1 MLNQKVISIFGL
13 MKVWV
18 HNKNYLQTPTT
29 MSTTFSEQGDQ
40 TYVVVATSDSTMAS
54 MGFNRQEWMVF
65 FFKAANEN
73 IVKMKLAG
81 LERYFECLNEDK
93 PWRKFNLE
101 YSLSQY
107 DIVALD
113 GPAGHNWLKK
123 LYFKEVDA
131 FMTIEDG
138 IRENE
143 ASEKIDEVGEMKE
156 EELYNKQDAEIRR
169 DVYALTFHEGECV
182 EVHEVEVR
190 REGEKKIRFMFN
202 EMTVDG
208 EMVGFTADK
217 IVDKINEGIGEWKDK
232 NGYLDE
238 DGYEEEEE
246 EWKDITVEEEEVVV
260 KKKEKVKKEKV
271 KSKSVQ
277 CSHVFTRGG
286 KKDKRCKTK
295 TKKEN
300 GLCAKHSR
308 K

>member
-18 HNKNYLQTPTT
+18 HNKNYLQTPKT

-40 TYVVVATSDSTMAS
+40 TYVVVATSNSTMVS
-54 MGFNRQEWMVF
+54 GGFNRQEWMVF

-190 REGEKKIRFMFN
+190 REGEKKIRFMFD

-246 EWKDITVEEEEVVV
+246 EWKDITVEEEEVIV
-260 KKKEKVKKEKV
+260 KKKKVTKETA
-271 KSKSVQ
+271 KSKSMQ